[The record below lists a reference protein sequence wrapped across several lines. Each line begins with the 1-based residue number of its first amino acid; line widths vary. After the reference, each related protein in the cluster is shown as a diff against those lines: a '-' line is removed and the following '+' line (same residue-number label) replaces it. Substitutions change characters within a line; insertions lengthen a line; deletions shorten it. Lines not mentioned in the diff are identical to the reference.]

1 MQFCALP
8 RLKGRVKVVLGG
20 TLMKI
25 KELIYGNLP
34 MAGIFPYEG
43 IYHPARPMCSKRIKR
58 LILDRILPLID
69 IPKSLSRGSIME
81 NGQGK
86 HFKSMIIW
94 SLLRNLLAIQSC
106 DAWHWPCIY
115 FISFFFKEALW

>member
-69 IPKSLSRGSIME
+69 IQKVYPEAQLWKMAKASISS
-81 NGQGK
+81 Q
-86 HFKSMIIW
+86 
-94 SLLRNLLAIQSC
+94 
-106 DAWHWPCIY
+106 
-115 FISFFFKEALW
+115 